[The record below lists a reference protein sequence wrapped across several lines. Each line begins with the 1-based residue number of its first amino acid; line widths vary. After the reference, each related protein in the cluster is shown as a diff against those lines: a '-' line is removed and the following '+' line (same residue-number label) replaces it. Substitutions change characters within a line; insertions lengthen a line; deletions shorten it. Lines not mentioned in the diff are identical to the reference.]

1 MIHDTFENIGINP
14 YAGESLFCRIS
25 TLWTKSSLFLISVTL
40 ESTFLFQK
48 IFQICQL
55 IKPNDAVVEYD
66 LGPYIEDLVLE
77 GVEEIEVE
85 SDEEEEIIIDDT
97 DVWIHGIFLLQKSLL
112 ILVQLTIC
120 PMSQMLNGVL
130 EANQCPW
137 W

>member
-25 TLWTKSSLFLISVTL
+25 TLCTKSSLFLITVTV
-40 ESTFLFQK
+40 LFRK

-66 LGPYIEDLVLE
+66 LGPYIEDLVLK

-97 DVWIHGIFLLQKSLL
+97 DV
-112 ILVQLTIC
+112 
-120 PMSQMLNGVL
+120 
-130 EANQCPW
+130 
-137 W
+137 